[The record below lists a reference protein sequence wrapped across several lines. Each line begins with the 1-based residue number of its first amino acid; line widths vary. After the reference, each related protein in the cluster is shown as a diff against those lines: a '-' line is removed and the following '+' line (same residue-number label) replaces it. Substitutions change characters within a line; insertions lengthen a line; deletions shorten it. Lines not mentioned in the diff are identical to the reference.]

1 MILYMAEERRVID
14 DRSNEPT
21 DENFLWLRHPGSP
34 QRGDGVTR
42 SFKEQES
49 TSANFLLPCNP
60 GGPARATL
68 RLEWTNM
75 DLVNGIED
83 IERDNSVES

>member
-1 MILYMAEERRVID
+1 MWFYFAGAFQCVGGWYEWQ
-14 DRSNEPT
+14 RSV
-21 DENFLWLRHPGSP
+21 
-34 QRGDGVTR
+34 GVTR

-60 GGPARATL
+60 GRPTRATL